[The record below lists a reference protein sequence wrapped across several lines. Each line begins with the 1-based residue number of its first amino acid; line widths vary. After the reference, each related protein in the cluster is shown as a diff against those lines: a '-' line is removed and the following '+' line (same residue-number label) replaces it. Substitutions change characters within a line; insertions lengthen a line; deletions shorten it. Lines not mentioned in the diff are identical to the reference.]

1 VVAVLKAASAIPKF
15 IPLKIMTDSMYTI
28 NGLTKYLSE
37 WEDKGWIGV
46 KTAPFFKNAAH
57 VLIESNA

>member
-15 IPLKIMTDSMYTI
+15 TPLKTMTDSMYTI

-37 WEDKGWIGV
+37 WEDKDKG
-46 KTAPFFKNAAH
+46 
-57 VLIESNA
+57 